1 MTADVVIRGGT
12 VVDGTG
18 APGRRADV
26 AITGARPLAKNGYK
40 VPMVRSMVARTILT
54 VVS

>member
-1 MTADVVIRGGT
+1 MRWQQDVVIRGGT

-26 AITGARPLAKNGYK
+26 AVSGG
-40 VPMVRSMVARTILT
+40 
-54 VVS
+54 VVTEVGERLDTPPHA